1 MKLSTTQWILGCESI
16 RCSEA
21 VKGVV
26 RPGIGSVLLY
36 RSVRDVTVLAW
47 WRPIRFHS
55 RRIDRLNAAL

>member
-36 RSVRDVTVLAW
+36 RSVRDVTVLA
-47 WRPIRFHS
+47 
-55 RRIDRLNAAL
+55 